1 MSLADTERQK
11 VEGKYDPGAEMHD
24 PDLYN
29 HGSIA
34 GKIDGLDNVTGEHV
48 ALYREQGYLAIE
60 GAFTPEEVE
69 AGITGLIHLIMGGNP
84 DFDGVMFEAKAREIL
99 PTLGPDARQDAVRKL
114 MYFVDYD
121 ERLKNLSHHPKLLS
135 VVERIMGERPVM
147 FQDMA
152 LLKPPRMGREKPWH
166 QDHAYF
172 DFPLDTRV
180 VGVWIALD
188 EATLDNGCMRVLA
201 GQHKAGPVVHFK
213 RRDWQICDTD
223 VKGKQGVVA
232 APLKPGGLLLFDG
245 LLPHGTPHN
254 NSPLRRRALQFH
266 YRNASSQK
274 WTKGERLSIF
284 GSEGKDVEC

>member
-1 MSLADTERQK
+1 MSLADTDRQK
-11 VEGKYDPGAEMHD
+11 VEGKYDPGVDMHD
-24 PDLYN
+24 PDLYS
-29 HGSIA
+29 HDSIA
-34 GKIDGLDNVTGEHV
+34 EKIDGLDNVTDEQI
-48 ALYREQGYLAIE
+48 ALYKEQGYLAIE
-60 GAFTPEEVE
+60 NAFTPEEVD
-69 AGITGLIHLIMGGNP
+69 AGIAGLIHLIMGGNP
-84 DFDGVMFEAKAREIL
+84 EFNGVMFEAKAREVL
-99 PTLGPDARQDAVRKL
+99 HTLGPDARQDAVRKL
-114 MYFVDYD
+114 MHFVDFD
-121 ERLKNLSHHPKLLS
+121 ERLKNLSHHRKLIGI
-135 VVERIMGERPVM
+135 VERIMGEKPVM

-172 DFPLDTRV
+172 DFPLNTRV

-188 EATLDNGCMRVLA
+188 EATLENGCMRVLA
-201 GQHKAGPVVHFK
+201 GQHNAGPVVHFK
-213 RRDWQICDTD
+213 RRDWQICDTE

-266 YRNASSQK
+266 YRNAGSVK
-274 WTKGERLSIF
+274 WSTEERLAIF